1 MWKNLLGYAMDF
13 IGGSS
18 VQIYIYLALA
28 IGGFGAG
35 FYVEHLRFANYQ
47 QEVENIAKAADAKN
61 KAVEQ
66 QHKLVT
72 QGIKDEYDAKL
83 SLLRS
88 YYAAGVRQPS
98 SSSMPNIST
107 ATAISNANTAYAE
120 LAANCAQTTLML
132 VELQK
137 WINEQIGIS
146 NER

>member
-1 MWKNLLGYAMDF
+1 MWKTILSFATDF

-18 VQIYIYLALA
+18 VQIYIYFALA
-28 IGGFGAG
+28 IGGFGSG
-35 FYVEHLRFANYQ
+35 FYLEHLRFANYQ
-47 QEVENIAKAADAKN
+47 QEVENVAKAAEARE

-66 QHKLVT
+66 QHKLIT
-72 QGIKDEYDAKL
+72 QGIQDEYDAKL
-83 SLLRS
+83 NLLRS
-88 YYAAGVRQPS
+88 YYANGVRQPS
-98 SSSMPNIST
+98 SSSMPTIST

-137 WINEQIGIS
+137 WINEQIGIT

>member
-1 MWKNLLGYAMDF
+1 MWKTLLSYGMDF

-47 QEVENIAKAADAKN
+47 QEVENVAKAAEARE

-72 QGIKDEYDAKL
+72 QGIQDEYDAKL
-83 SLLRS
+83 SLLRQ
-88 YYAAGVRQPS
+88 YYSNGVRQPS
-98 SSSMPNIST
+98 SGSMSNLST
-107 ATAISNANTAYAE
+107 TTAIANANSAYSE

-137 WINEQIGIS
+137 WINEQIGVT
-146 NER
+146 NE